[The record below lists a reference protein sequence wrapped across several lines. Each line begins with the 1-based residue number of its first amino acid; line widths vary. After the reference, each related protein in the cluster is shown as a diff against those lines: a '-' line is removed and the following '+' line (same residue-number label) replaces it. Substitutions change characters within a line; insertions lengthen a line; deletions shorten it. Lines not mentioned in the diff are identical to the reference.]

1 MGWRKVDF
9 LLLPGRV
16 SLHVVFPSAIW
27 LACKRP
33 ETICRRSIVVDF
45 IFIFFFFLSFWLL
58 GKKGSFF
65 SQTLHEHEEWKAR
78 WRIRERDLSFILHS
92 FSFISLFVR

>member
-45 IFIFFFFLSFWLL
+45 IFIFFFSSFFLAV
-58 GKKGSFF
+58 GKKGLVFLTDF
-65 SQTLHEHEEWKAR
+65 TR
-78 WRIRERDLSFILHS
+78 T
-92 FSFISLFVR
+92 